1 MTLRRRGGPGECDA
15 RTQGARI
22 AALGNRG
29 TPQHA
34 AQDVPTTQG
43 FISVRVPRLPRL
55 VLLVLGSAIF
65 GFFARR
71 RWWLVLIPIAI
82 GAFFGSAVD
91 AASGLVAPAAGAAG
105 FAVGILLR
113 RLAERRRRAELP

>member
-82 GAFFGSAVD
+82 GASSVRPSTLQAGS
-91 AASGLVAPAAGAAG
+91 SLPQRGQPAW
-105 FAVGILLR
+105 R
-113 RLAERRRRAELP
+113 